1 MIDKALKERI
11 YTWNRD
17 RGLTK
22 LDPSLE
28 IKMLSEE
35 RNEFYT
41 AYDHTHIV
49 QEYCDFLFVCYGTE
63 FKIGCTKYE
72 SMAMFKCWNS
82 QCEDLF
88 EFIYYTKDKIYKRVD
103 HIIKDYIGYSG
114 YDFYKNLSLVD
125 KIVNKALLY
134 VIEANEA
141 KSAEKDSSGKV
152 IKGDKYI
159 SPYDRIKE
167 TLDFY
172 KSKQASTSK
181 E

>member
-1 MIDKALKERI
+1 MIDKALKERV

-35 RNEFYT
+35 RNEFYM
-41 AYDHTHIV
+41 AYDPTHIV
-49 QEYCDFLFVCYGTE
+49 QEYCDFLFVYYGTE

-88 EFIYYTKDKIYKRVD
+88 DFIYESKDTMQKRLG
-103 HIIKDYIGYSG
+103 HIIENYIGYSG
-114 YDFYKNLSLVD
+114 CDFVNNISLID

-134 VIEANEA
+134 VIEANET
-141 KSAEKDSSGKV
+141 KSAKKDSSGKV
-152 IKGDKYI
+152 VKGNKYI
-159 SPYDRIKE
+159 SPYERIKE

-172 KSKQASTSK
+172 KSKQTS
-181 E
+181 